1 MSDHHIR
8 IAFAV
13 AGQAAFIFMY
23 LMAIKETS
31 RFKKNYVAWFGG
43 FTWIL
48 FLFAMNCFAMKE
60 FIEHDREMTRQE
72 KALAFANWQ
81 AIKESEANKKKIELH
96 FIQWQVETE
105 RGLEAYKYE
114 LDAIREKNRAVK
126 SSLDKYRKRIKN
138 QKHIST
144 PATLIPPTFRA
155 KNPDSLKHQEHLP
168 LFNTDV
174 K

>member
-1 MSDHHIR
+1 MTDHHIR

-23 LMAIKETS
+23 LLAIKETS
-31 RFKKNYVAWFGG
+31 RFKNDYVIWFGCG
-43 FTWIL
+43 AWIL

-72 KALAFANWQ
+72 KALSFLHQ
-81 AIKESEANKKKIELH
+81 QELREDEANKKKIELN
-96 FIQWQVETE
+96 FIQWQVEVE

-114 LDAIREKNRAVK
+114 LDAIREKNRSVK
-126 SSLDKYRKRIKN
+126 LSLDKYRKRMKN

-144 PATLIPPTFRA
+144 PATLLPPTFRA
-155 KNPDSLKHQEHLP
+155 KNPDSSKHQEYLP
-168 LFNTDV
+168 LFNAHV